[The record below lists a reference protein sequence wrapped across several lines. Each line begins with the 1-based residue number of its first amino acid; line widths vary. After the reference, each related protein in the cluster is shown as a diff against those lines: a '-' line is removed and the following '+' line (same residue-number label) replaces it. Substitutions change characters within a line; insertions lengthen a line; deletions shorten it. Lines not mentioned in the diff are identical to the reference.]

1 MALMEVN
8 FFSKALMRPVTMN
21 VILPADKVFFGEETE
36 EENKPFK
43 TLYLLHGVMGN
54 YTDWV
59 TGTCIKRWAEEKN
72 LAVVMPSGAN
82 MFYMDHPNA
91 NENYSEFIG
100 KELVKITR
108 RMFPLSH
115 KKEDTFIA
123 GLSMGGYGAIRNG
136 LKYHDTFG
144 YIAGLSSAVILE
156 KMGTAD
162 DSSPMFFE
170 KKSFLES
177 VFGDLSR
184 IKDCEINPEWI
195 AENMKKDGIP
205 FPHMYLACGLDGEA
219 MDYLVNKFN
228 EENTDGITV
237 EAVYQGEYDDTIN
250 KLKSAQIGNM
260 GADLVQI
267 YDIGTRFMIDSGWV
281 IPMQELINADGYDI
295 SQIEPNIAAYYTVN
309 NELYSMPF
317 NSSTPILY
325 YNKDM
330 FEKAGITEVPTSLE
344 GILAIGDDLKTKG
357 GAGEPLALSI
367 YGWYFEQWLCKQGLS
382 YADNGNGRDAAATA
396 VEFDSNGGALNIL
409 NEWKAL
415 NDADVAPN
423 VGRDGSDTATTDF
436 TSGKAAIT
444 LGSTAS
450 LKQILQDVNG
460 SFEVGTAYF
469 PTIKDGDEGGV
480 SIGGASLWALNN
492 NDDMKAAATW
502 KFIKFLISPE
512 SQAYWNAET
521 GYFPVTRAADEEQ
534 TFKDNVAQY
543 PQFQTAIDQLHDSK
557 PQYAGALLSVF
568 PEARQIVETEIENMI
583 NGNETPEKAVESM
596 ASQINSSIEDYNLVN
611 E

>member
-1 MALMEVN
+1 MKKTVAFLMCLSAAGLLAGCGAKTEATTAADTTGAA
-8 FFSKALMRPVTMN
+8 STETKAETKGDPV
-21 VILPADKVFFGEETE
+21 VINYYDWDIPDQKFIDDFNAANPDIQVVAHSIPANGERLT
-36 EENKPFK
+36 K
-43 TLYLLHGVMGN
+43 L
-54 YTDWV
+54 D
-59 TGTCIKRWAEEKN
+59 I
-72 LAVVMPSGAN
+72 LAMSGGDMDVMPISDGDQFTRFESGMLA
-82 MFYMDHPNA
+82 
-91 NENYSEFIG
+91 
-100 KELVKITR
+100 
-108 RMFPLSH
+108 PL
-115 KKEDTFIA
+115 DDFIA
-123 GLSMGGYGAIRNG
+123 KDGVDM
-136 LKYHDTFG
+136 D
-144 YIAGLSSAVILE
+144 
-156 KMGTAD
+156 
-162 DSSPMFFE
+162 
-170 KKSFLES
+170 KSF
-177 VFGDLSR
+177 GKYAIWGQYDG
-184 IKDCEINPEWI
+184 KYY
-195 AENMKKDGIP
+195 GIP
-205 FPHMYLACGLDGEA
+205 FRATQS
-219 MDYLVNKFN
+219 V
-228 EENTDGITV
+228 V
-237 EAVYQGEYDDTIN
+237 
-250 KLKSAQIGNM
+250 
-260 GADLVQI
+260 
-267 YDIGTRFMIDSGWV
+267 
-281 IPMQELINADGYDI
+281 
-295 SQIEPNIAAYYTVN
+295 
-309 NELYSMPF
+309 
-317 NSSTPILY
+317 Y

-382 YADNGNGRDAAATA
+382 YADNGNGRDAAAIA

-423 VGRDGSDTATTDF
+423 VGRAGSDTATTDF

-450 LKQILQDVNG
+450 LKQILQDING

-492 NDDMKAAATW
+492 NDDVKAAATW

-521 GYFPVTRAADEEQ
+521 GYFPVTTAADEEQ

>member
-1 MALMEVN
+1 MKKKVLSVVMAAAMMTSV
-8 FFSKALMRPVTMN
+8 FSATAVTASAADAEELTIWVHETDSPEGQLYKTLIDEFN
-21 VILPADKVFFGEETE
+21 KEYEGTYHATLTQIARSGDAGGYDDKVNAAITNGGLPDVFTVD
-36 EENKPFK
+36 
-43 TLYLLHGVMGN
+43 GV
-54 YTDWV
+54 
-59 TGTCIKRWAEEKN
+59 
-72 LAVVMPSGAN
+72 AVAQYADAN
-82 MFYMDHPNA
+82 AIVP
-91 NENYSEFIG
+91 IG
-100 KELVKITR
+100 DY
-108 RMFPLSH
+108 F
-115 KKEDTFIA
+115 KEDELADFNPSIIQQGTYNDE
-123 GLSMGGYGAIRNG
+123 LYTLGA
-136 LKYHDTFG
+136 
-144 YIAGLSSAVILE
+144 
-156 KMGTAD
+156 M
-162 DSSPMFFE
+162 DSS
-170 KKSFLES
+170 
-177 VFGDLSR
+177 V
-184 IKDCEINPEWI
+184 
-195 AENMKKDGIP
+195 GI
-205 FPHMYLACGLDGEA
+205 F
-219 MDYLVNKFN
+219 
-228 EENTDGITV
+228 
-237 EAVYQGEYDDTIN
+237 
-250 KLKSAQIGNM
+250 
-260 GADLVQI
+260 
-267 YDIGTRFMIDSGWV
+267 
-281 IPMQELINADGYDI
+281 
-295 SQIEPNIAAYYTVN
+295 
-309 NELYSMPF
+309 
-317 NSSTPILY
+317 

-409 NEWKAL
+409 NAWKAL

-423 VGRDGSDTATTDF
+423 VGRAGSDTATTDF

-492 NDDMKAAATW
+492 NDDAKAAATW